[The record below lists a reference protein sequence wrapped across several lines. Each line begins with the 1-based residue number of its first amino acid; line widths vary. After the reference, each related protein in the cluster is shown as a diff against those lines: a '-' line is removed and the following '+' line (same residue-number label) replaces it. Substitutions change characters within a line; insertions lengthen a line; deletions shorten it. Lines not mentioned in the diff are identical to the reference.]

1 MRIAV
6 VFLALLLGACEGSFF
21 SVGDRW
27 HSSRISEAYAAR
39 DACLARYA
47 AESNRIEEV
56 TEAAR
61 DVAQDCAVETDKLVE
76 ISNRDGDAKVAANI
90 REDSQFRARGYVLK
104 ARGQLVFYRIVP
116 AFRQ

>member
-27 HSSRISEAYAAR
+27 HSPRVSEAFAAR

-47 AESNRIEEV
+47 AESNGIEEV

-61 DVAQDCAVETDKLVE
+61 DVAQDCAAETEKLVE

-90 REDSQFRARGYVLK
+90 RENSQFRATGYVLK
-104 ARGQLVFYRIVP
+104 ARGQLIF
-116 AFRQ
+116 